1 MDKQLIENIEACRPG
16 SDDVAS
22 PEMADVARQIEQN
35 PQARA
40 LYENVQKWDAA
51 VGAKMEDI
59 DVPQG
64 LQDRILER
72 LRSAAGSTV
81 EALNVASHPLDV
93 EPAVQIAPPPEPV
106 SRRSRRHYSRRQ
118 WLAGF
123 AAIAACVLVAA
134 FLSVWL
140 PSDSEVPMEDIA
152 DGWSQ
157 QLAANWQQTEQPP
170 REFAVPGAITAAPV
184 GWQWLAKH
192 AAHGVAYQLQDR
204 AGTTAILYVARLSRT
219 GLPLA
224 PPAAPQ
230 SNTGGK
236 AVGYWRSGDMV
247 YVLVVPGDERSYRA
261 FVSAS
266 PVPLA

>member
-1 MDKQLIENIEACRPG
+1 
-16 SDDVAS
+16 
-22 PEMADVARQIEQN
+22 MADLARQIEQN

-40 LYENVQKWDAA
+40 LYENVQEWDAA
-51 VGAKMEDI
+51 VAAKMEDI

-93 EPAVQIAPPPEPV
+93 EPAMQITPRQY
-106 SRRSRRHYSRRQ
+106 SRRQYSRRQ

-123 AAIAACVLVAA
+123 AMIAASVLVAT

-157 QLAANWQQTEQPP
+157 QLAASWQQTEQPP
-170 REFAVPGAITAAPV
+170 REFALPSAITAAPV

-204 AGTTAILYVARLSRT
+204 AGTTAILYVARLSRA